1 MLMCQRPLR
10 SSLSLL
16 LIGSMTLAAC
26 AGDWPTYQQ
35 NNRRNAHTDEQ
46 LKVSQLVVKWKWTST
61 ALPDPAW
68 SGPAKWDA
76 YAGIRG
82 LRSMRN
88 YDPVFHPISV
98 RGKVWFGSTADEGV
112 YCLDAVT
119 GKTLW
124 RFPTEGPVR
133 VAPTWT
139 DGRLYFSADDGY
151 AYCLNATNGTL
162 IWKFKPSPDGDQI
175 VNNGRLIPFW
185 PCRSGVLVDN
195 KVAYFTASMLPW
207 KTSYLC
213 AVDALRGTPD
223 AEGCFVREINEQ
235 TMEGPLVASP
245 TRLIVPQ
252 GRVAPQLFSRT
263 DGKPL
268 GALKG
273 GGGSFVVLTNEDL
286 ILHGPGNKKGW
297 ITASKSTTGE
307 TIATYRRGNAM
318 IVANAVSYMLTDDT
332 LAATDVV
339 RRKALW
345 QSACDCGLSL
355 VLAGDTLFA
364 GGIDRICA
372 FRVSDGRQIWE
383 QEVAGRAYGL
393 AVANGQLLVSTDLGV
408 LYAFGPGKPIAV
420 VATPPDENDISSD
433 VQQKLPPV
441 PEIDDPGLAGRW
453 VFHRDQRSGGSIRD
467 LAGKHAAT
475 LTGKPRFT
483 RVDNHEALVLD
494 GSSTQVLIANDHRT
508 AALPSREITAEAWVR
523 IDTAL
528 QWGGIVGAI
537 QDNGSFERGWLLG
550 YSGLNPTFALA
561 GKKGSGKLTYLKA
574 TTTLQSGKWYH
585 VVGTYDGQQMS
596 LYVNGKLENQSRAEQ
611 GDIFY
616 PPQAFFEIGAYHD
629 KNENFRMTGM
639 LNEVRVY
646 RRVLT
651 ATEVERHAAAKS
663 LRTPPP
669 ANLALGPYLQ
679 FTGPGTA
686 VIRWHTHHPTNTHLS
701 YQLDSETPKRIRLE
715 GSRQEHEILLT
726 GLRHNRV
733 YSYSIHLDDPAN
745 HPGTAGPYEC
755 DTFFNYEARR
765 VRVPSPTESNA
776 ESDSKRV
783 ATTSQSISNLVAGIL
798 QNTSATRGI
807 CLVMGADAQLTQ
819 SLASQSQFRIVV
831 AEQDPARLAK
841 LAPLSAGAAGRIVL
855 RHVSSWERLPFTS
868 SFANLVICSHMLQA
882 DKPSPI
888 SPQECL
894 RLARPDGGVVW
905 WPASDKQEQQ
915 FFSNPTAFAISGR
928 KLLRA
933 ERAALPGAGEWSH
946 LYGNA
951 NNSAFGGETLGGAAN
966 VGELEVQWVGK
977 PGARYQPDRN
987 GRKPAPLSTAGRL
1000 FLQGLQRLIALD
1012 AYNGTILWSLEI
1024 PPLGRFNMPRDCSNW
1039 CADRDNLFVVIG
1051 NRCWQIDAATGK
1063 IRRFHEVLPD
1073 TRFTWGADWGYVAR
1087 VDNFLI
1093 GSSVKQGSSFTNFWG
1108 GAGQGWYDSVSG
1120 EVTHQVCSDQ
1130 IFSIDL
1136 KENRP
1141 AWNYQS
1147 GVILNPTITIGNGH
1161 VFFVECRQPSIQ
1173 QEAVR
1178 RIGRAELWQDQF
1190 LVALD
1195 ATTGKKVWEKP
1206 LSSAAGTVVFYLAQ
1220 SDDHLVLVSSTDKH
1234 YHTYVYQAK
1243 DGTPIWKKR
1252 FAWQS
1257 DNHGGHMSRPAI
1269 VDNTLYVRPRVFELG
1284 TGLELSRKLPAGGCG
1299 TYACTTDALFF
1310 RSSQV
1315 TVWDRERGNTT
1326 QWKRLRPDCWLSTI
1340 PAGGM
1345 LLSPEA
1351 GGGCSCGSWM
1361 ETSIGFRPRLRK

>member
-1 MLMCQRPLR
+1 MLLRQRILQA
-10 SSLSLL
+10 SLWL
-16 LIGSMTLAAC
+16 LIGNLALAAW
-26 AGDWPTYQQ
+26 AADWPTYQQ
-35 NNRRNAHTDEQ
+35 NNRRNAHTNEQ
-46 LKVSQLVVKWKWTST
+46 LDVKQLVVQWKWTSA

-88 YDPVFHPISV
+88 YDPVFHPVSV
-98 RGKVWFGSTADEGV
+98 QHKIWFGSTADEGV
-112 YCLDAVT
+112 YCLDAAT
-119 GKTLW
+119 GKKVW
-124 RFPTEGPVR
+124 MFPTGGPVR
-133 VAPTWT
+133 VAPTWA
-139 DGRLYFSADDGY
+139 DGRLYFASDDGF
-151 AYCLNATNGTL
+151 AYCLNANSGAL
-162 IWKFKPSPDGDQI
+162 IWKFKPSPESDQI

-185 PCRSGVLVDN
+185 PCRSGVLVDK

-213 AVDALRGTPD
+213 AVDALRGTPE

-273 GGGSFVVLTNEDL
+273 GGGSFVVLANEDL

-318 IVANAVSYMLTDDT
+318 VVANAVSYMLTDDT
-332 LAATDVV
+332 LAATDVA
-339 RRKALW
+339 RRKPLW
-345 QSACDCGLSL
+345 QTPCDCGLAL

-364 GGIDRICA
+364 GGTDRVCA
-372 FRVSDGRQIWE
+372 FRVSDGQQVWE
-383 QEVAGRAYGL
+383 HEVSGRAYGL

-408 LYAFGPGKPIAV
+408 LYAFARGEPRAV
-420 VATPPDENDISSD
+420 TASTTPEETASVEIT
-433 VQQKLPPV
+433 QKLSPIPQ
-441 PEIDDPGLAGRW
+441 IDDAGLAGRW
-453 VFHRDQRSGGSIRD
+453 VFHRSQRSAGAIRN
-467 LAGKHAAT
+467 LAGKRAAT
-475 LTGKPRFT
+475 LTGKPRFA
-483 RVDNHEALVLD
+483 RVEDHEALVLD
-494 GSSTQVLIANDHRT
+494 GSSTQVLIAKDHRT
-508 AALPSREITAEAWVR
+508 ARLPNREITAEAWVR
-523 IDTAL
+523 IDTPL

-537 QDNGSFERGWLLG
+537 QDNGTFERGWLLG
-550 YSGLNPTFALA
+550 YSELNPTFALA
-561 GKKGSGKLTYLKA
+561 SKKGSGKLTYLKA
-574 TTTLQSGKWYH
+574 KTALRQGKWYH
-585 VVGTYDGQQMS
+585 VVGTYDGQQMR
-596 LYVNGKLENQSRAEQ
+596 LYINGKLENQSSAEQ

-629 KNENFRMTGM
+629 KDENFRMTGM
-639 LNEVRVY
+639 LNEVRIY

-651 ATEVERHAAAKS
+651 ATEIQQHAETKT

-669 ANLALGPYLQ
+669 ADLALGPYLQ
-679 FTGPGTA
+679 FTEPGKA
-686 VIRWHTHHPTNTHLS
+686 VIRWHTHQPTSTHLS
-701 YQLDSETPKRIRLE
+701 YQLDSSESTQRIHLE
-715 GSRQEHEILLT
+715 GSRLEHEVVLT

-745 HPGTAGPYEC
+745 PSGTAGPYEC

-765 VRVPSPTESNA
+765 VRVPVPGSS
-776 ESDSKRV
+776 
-783 ATTSQSISNLVAGIL
+783 ATASAVNQAAVTPQPVVDLVQGIL
-798 QNTSATRGI
+798 QNTPAKRGI
-807 CLVMGADAQLTQ
+807 CLVLGADVELCQ
-819 SLASQSQFRIVV
+819 SLARQSQFRIVV
-831 AEQDPARLAK
+831 AEQEPTRLAK
-841 LAPLSAGAAGRIVL
+841 LVPIASAAAGRIVL
-855 RHVSSWERLPFTS
+855 RQVTSFERLPFTS
-868 SFANLVICSHMLQA
+868 AFANLVICSQMT
-882 DKPSPI
+882 KSGTPVPI
-888 SPQECL
+888 SPQECQ

-905 WPASDKQEQQ
+905 WPASDKRGQQ
-915 FFSNPTAFAISGR
+915 FFPRSSSLAISGHN
-928 KLLRA
+928 LLRA
-933 ERAALPGAGEWSH
+933 QRDALPGAGEWSH
-946 LYGNA
+946 LYGKP

-1012 AYNGTILWSLEI
+1012 AYNGTVLWSLEI

-1039 CADRDNLFVVIG
+1039 CADRDHLFVAIQ
-1051 NRCWQIDAATGK
+1051 NRCWQINAATGE
-1063 IRRFHEVLPD
+1063 IRRFHEVLKD
-1073 TRFTWGADWGYVAR
+1073 SRYAWDADWGYVAR
-1087 VDNFLI
+1087 VDNLLI
-1093 GSSVKQGSSFTNFWG
+1093 GSSVKKGSSFTSFWG

-1130 IFSIDL
+1130 IFAIDL
-1136 KENRP
+1136 PGKQP

-1147 GVILNPTITIGNGH
+1147 GVILNPTITIGDGH
-1161 VFFVECRQPSIQ
+1161 IFFVECRQPDIQ

-1178 RIGRAELWQDQF
+1178 RIGRSELWQDQF

-1195 ATTGKKVWEKP
+1195 AATGKKVWEKP
-1206 LSSAAGTVVFYLAQ
+1206 LTSAPGTVVFYLAQ
-1220 SDDHLVLVSSTDKH
+1220 SDNQLVLVSSTDKH
-1234 YHTYVYQAK
+1234 YHTYVYQTK

-1361 ETSIGFRPRLRK
+1361 ETSIGFRPRLRN